1 MQCNATIHKT
11 AWPAMM
17 KSLTTPVLR
26 CLLASDTTAEK
37 RVKKIAQSSFLQPLE
52 FYFFGIVQNCILLGE
67 EDIHRKDFTTPTNP
81 NPTCHRHYL
90 SDCVLLPRSRN
101 PYRAAAAAVARR
113 ERERPNLNPIRTMVD
128 DEEWCLL
135 GPRLTLLILFN
146 AICTAANCCVQL
158 TLRYVGVF
166 FRMKTDGKFLPSCS
180 KFGIPL
186 GLAASSLLLYFTLV
200 RRR

>member
-1 MQCNATIHKT
+1 
-11 AWPAMM
+11 
-17 KSLTTPVLR
+17 
-26 CLLASDTTAEK
+26 
-37 RVKKIAQSSFLQPLE
+37 
-52 FYFFGIVQNCILLGE
+52 
-67 EDIHRKDFTTPTNP
+67 
-81 NPTCHRHYL
+81 
-90 SDCVLLPRSRN
+90 
-101 PYRAAAAAVARR
+101 
-113 ERERPNLNPIRTMVD
+113 MVD